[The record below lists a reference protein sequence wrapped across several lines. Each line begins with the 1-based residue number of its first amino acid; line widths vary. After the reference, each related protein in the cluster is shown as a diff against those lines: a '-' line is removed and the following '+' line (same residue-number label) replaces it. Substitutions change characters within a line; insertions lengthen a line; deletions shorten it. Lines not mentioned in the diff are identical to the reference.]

1 MGRRPKGREDA
12 QHIINAR
19 EEILNFFSC
28 VLGRRFSEAERS
40 LRAIGERRVRG
51 DEFGEGY
58 LNALNGIYLSLRT
71 GDPRDFVNK
80 ILREAE
86 SLGRYDRAFRAKA
99 REYGRAPYD
108 QGYFSAWWDFIRYYV
123 GNRERV
129 KASGSEQDQG
139 GI

>member
-12 QHIINAR
+12 QRTINAR
-19 EEILNFFSC
+19 EEILNFFNC
-28 VLGRRFSEAERS
+28 VLERRFSEAERS
-40 LRAIGERRVRG
+40 LRAIGEKRIRG

-58 LNALNGIYLSLRT
+58 LNALNGIYLSLRS

-99 REYGRAPYD
+99 REYSRAPYD
-108 QGYFSAWWDFIRYYV
+108 QGYFSAWWDFIRYYIST
-123 GNRERV
+123 GRRV
-129 KASGSEQDQG
+129 KAPGSEQDQA

>member
-12 QHIINAR
+12 HHTINAR
-19 EEILNFFSC
+19 EDILNFFSS
-28 VLGRRFSEAERS
+28 VLERRFSEAERS
-40 LRAIGERRVRG
+40 LRAIGEKRIRG

-58 LNALNGIYLSLRT
+58 LNALNGIYLSLRA

-99 REYGRAPYD
+99 RECSGAPYD
-108 QGYFSAWWDFIRYYV
+108 QGYFSAWWDFIRYYISS
-123 GNRERV
+123 GKKI
-129 KASGSEQDQG
+129 KAPGSMRDQG